1 MAYNTALYQNTPY
14 TGANNYPMN
23 ALYNNANMN
32 GVNQSAY
39 PQFVTPPNTLT
50 ATYIKGEIG
59 ASGYPVGYGN
69 TVVLLDS
76 DTIDTDNP
84 IIYIKSTGYDGK
96 SQSFKKISGTVSYPN
111 EQGLFTTPVKEV
123 VKEIEKADVDLSS
136 YATKEDLKE
145 IKENIDFVSTQID
158 EYEKALNKITETV
171 SSIDNRFSNM
181 FSAFNNN
188 SINVEEKG
196 NENPNQRNNKNKG
209 NFKKGDD

>member
-1 MAYNTALYQNTPY
+1 MAYSPNVYNYNPYSYTNMPNYTNQSITP
-14 TGANNYPMN
+14 
-23 ALYNNANMN
+23 
-32 GVNQSAY
+32 VNQPVY
-39 PQFVTPPNTLT
+39 PQFAAPPLTLSAAYT
-50 ATYIKGEIG
+50 KGEIG
-59 ASGYPVGYGN
+59 ASSYPVASGN

-84 IIYIKSTGYDGK
+84 IIYIKTTGYDGK
-96 SQSFKKISGTVSYPN
+96 PQTIKKISGIVSYPN
-111 EQGLFTTPVKEV
+111 EQGLFTSPVKEV

-188 SINVEEKG
+188 QN
-196 NENPNQRNNKNKG
+196 NENKEVNYNQENNQNNNQNKKKN
-209 NFKKGDD
+209 NFRKGDE